1 MQLRQLLSYEKFGL
15 RHLQGSLDTEVLSV
29 LPPER
34 GDSSSLVF
42 VSKQE
47 MVDVPLARGVR
58 AFVKTPDVQ
67 GPFPTETCVFE
78 APSVSLGLALVLP
91 HFDRKSE
98 RFYSSDTAFVHSTA
112 RLGEN
117 VVLGPFVVIGPHA
130 IIGSGCQIGAHTV
143 VENNSVIGAKTV
155 LHPHVYIGAQT
166 EIGVECEIHS
176 HTSIGPDGFG
186 YVTNPADGRHHKVPQ
201 IGRVVIEDRV
211 EIGANCAIDRAT
223 LTETRIKS
231 GTKIDNLVH
240 IAHNCEI
247 GENGLLTAGL
257 MIAGSSKIG
266 RQFVCGGQAGVSDHI
281 TIGDNVALA
290 GRTGVLRDITEPGHY
305 GGMPAVKIQQYL
317 KISRALI
324 DLPEIWKWWRKSQKS

>member
-15 RHLQGSLDTEVLSV
+15 RHIQGSLDSEVFNV

-34 GDSSSLVF
+34 CDSSSLVF

-47 MVDVPLARGVR
+47 MVESAAARGAR
-58 AFVKTPDVQ
+58 TFIRTPAVQ
-67 GPFPTETCVFE
+67 GAFPNEACIFE
-78 APSVSLGLALVLP
+78 VPSVSLGLALVLP
-91 HFDRKSE
+91 HFDRKAE
-98 RFYSSDTAFVHSTA
+98 RFYNSETAVVHPTA
-112 RLGEN
+112 RIGDQ
-117 VVLGPFVVIGPHA
+117 VVLGPFAVIGPHA
-130 IIGSGCQIGAHTV
+130 IIGSGCRIGAHTV
-143 VENNSVIGAKTV
+143 VENNCVVGSKTT

-176 HTSIGPDGFG
+176 HTSVGPDGFG
-186 YVTNPADGRHHKVPQ
+186 YVTNPTDGRHHKVPQ

-223 LTETRIKS
+223 LTETRIKA

-247 GENGLLTAGL
+247 GENGLLTAGFI
-257 MIAGSSKIG
+257 IAGSSKVG
-266 RQFVCGGQAGVSDHI
+266 RQFVCGGQVGVSDHI

-305 GGMPAVKIQQYL
+305 GGMPTVKIQQYL
-317 KISRALI
+317 KISRALL
-324 DLPEIWKWWRKSQKS
+324 DLPEIWKWWRQNQKS